1 MDNLYKLVSL
11 ASQDEVIKDIT
22 KYEIELKKK
31 VGQDIVLIAY
41 TKDTIV

>member
-1 MDNLYKLVSL
+1 MDNSYKLVSL

-22 KYEIELKKK
+22 KYENELEKK

-41 TKDTIV
+41 TKDTKE